1 MSISGAARAVKLLT
15 AAVGANAPNKHDDVA
30 VVQSLLQSNGCDP
43 GKIDGNCGPKTIAAI
58 QKFQARYMAV
68 PDGRVDPHGLTW
80 QKLTGTISPLPPAPP
95 VPAVHPSTTTEWTG
109 DSSRWP
115 QEKKLASLEPRLRSL
130 VPPILEKLRAQGF
143 QPKIFFGWRSV
154 EVQREIVARG
164 DSKVLFS
171 FHNAQKPDGTPNAYA
186 ADIVDARW
194 GWEPAAAQNGFWVAL
209 GAAAKSYGLV
219 WGGDWQSFKDVAHIQ
234 SRQNSEL
241 GATKKESG
249 L

>member
-1 MSISGAARAVKLLT
+1 MTISGAGRAVKLLT
-15 AAVGANAPNKHDDVA
+15 AAVGAGAPNKHDDVA
-30 VVQSLLQSNGCDP
+30 VVQSLLKSNGCDP
-43 GKIDGNCGPKTIAAI
+43 GKIDGQCGAKTIAAI
-58 QKFQARYMAV
+58 RKFQAGFMST

-80 QKLTGTISPLPPAPP
+80 QKLTGTISPLPPPAPP
-95 VPAVHPSTTTEWTG
+95 VHPSTTTEWSG
-109 DSSRWP
+109 DSSRWT

-154 EVQREIVARG
+154 EVQQQIVARG
-164 DSKVLFS
+164 DSTVLFS

-186 ADIVDARW
+186 ADIVDSRW
-194 GWEPAAAQNGFWVAL
+194 GWEAPAKTNGFWTAL
-209 GAAAKSYGLV
+209 GAAAKQYGLV
-219 WGGDWQSFKDVAHIQ
+219 WGGDWVSFKDVAHIQ

-241 GATKKESG
+241 AATKRESG